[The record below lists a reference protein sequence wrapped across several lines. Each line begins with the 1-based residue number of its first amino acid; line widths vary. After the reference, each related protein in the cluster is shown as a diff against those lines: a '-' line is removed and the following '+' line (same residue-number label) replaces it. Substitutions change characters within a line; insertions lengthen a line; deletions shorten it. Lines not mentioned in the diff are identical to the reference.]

1 MCSERLGSGLHS
13 MLLSLRC
20 SLSLFYV
27 LSEIGSWLISLSSY
41 LCPVPFPSSLHL
53 PSTPSPSFRPPSHLP
68 PWPQVTG
75 ASAADSAKDLRQRGG
90 GVAWRAAECEGGEQP
105 SAAALGSKP
114 PAASRGPNRSQSA
127 ARDHP
132 PHQREPG
139 TLQHT
144 CQYTQ
149 LVVT

>member
-1 MCSERLGSGLHS
+1 MFCLKLDAN
-13 MLLSLRC
+13 L
-20 SLSLFYV
+20 
-27 LSEIGSWLISLSSY
+27 
-41 LCPVPFPSSLHL
+41 FPSPLIYALFLSPRPFIFHL
-53 PSTPSPSFRPPSHLP
+53 PPSPSFRPPSHLP
-68 PWPQVTG
+68 PLRPQVTG
-75 ASAADSAKDLRQRGG
+75 ASAADSAKNLRQRGG

-144 CQYTQ
+144 RQYTQ
-149 LVVT
+149 LVETWS